1 MNNLIFFMALG
12 GTIPFGIYLLLRYKV
27 HLHYKYPTWMY
38 RLLKLSIFFY
48 LLPVPLLSNEIKNFL
63 KFLPDD
69 NRFFSLKRPENVE
82 VPLNMG
88 KYIQKLSNG
97 RMVFP
102 QYKMIFLIAGIIW
115 FCVTIGLFVIYYRNY
130 NVQRKRILV
139 NSIQPGSELLEHCEN
154 VRKELSLK
162 RHIRIQVM
170 DSDFTPFTLGF
181 LKPIVVFPVGYPPEN
196 IRLVLMH
203 EYIHIKKCDALI
215 QILGNIV
222 IIIHWYLLFPY
233 LLSRELNSMAELDCD
248 YKVSC
253 LLNESQIKLYGHLI
267 INSNETGRK
276 TTDIKSPFISNFS
289 NPSKNLTKER
299 LIMLRN
305 CSKKRISVL
314 LAFMIFTTF
323 SSVVSAAG
331 YQEPAAIACSDDI
344 ISDNDSFTAGEFKLE
359 IPEDELLFSE
369 ISSYF
374 ITHNGIVIAPDTSS
388 ITPRSCSHSF
398 VTGVQKRHVSHA
410 GGSCTVYTYNAKK
423 CSICGYIEVGTLI
436 TSVKYEVCP
445 H

>member
-1 MNNLIFFMALG
+1 
-12 GTIPFGIYLLLRYKV
+12 
-27 HLHYKYPTWMY
+27 
-38 RLLKLSIFFY
+38 
-48 LLPVPLLSNEIKNFL
+48 
-63 KFLPDD
+63 
-69 NRFFSLKRPENVE
+69 
-82 VPLNMG
+82 MG

-299 LIMLRN
+299 LIMLKN
-305 CSKKRISVL
+305 CSKK
-314 LAFMIFTTF
+314 
-323 SSVVSAAG
+323 G
-331 YQEPAAIACSDDI
+331 YP
-344 ISDNDSFTAGEFKLE
+344 F
-359 IPEDELLFSE
+359 
-369 ISSYF
+369 YW
-374 ITHNGIVIAPDTSS
+374 
-388 ITPRSCSHSF
+388 HS
-398 VTGVQKRHVSHA
+398 
-410 GGSCTVYTYNAKK
+410 
-423 CSICGYIEVGTLI
+423 
-436 TSVKYEVCP
+436 
-445 H
+445 